1 MDQEKALIKKAKN
14 GDEDAFRQLM
24 EGRISAVYNLS
35 LRMMQNCADAE
46 DAAQDALVKVF
57 SSLPSFQG
65 QSSFSTWVFSVTR
78 NTCLDHLR
86 KRKRRRAQD
95 TPLEFDLAAG
105 SEYDPEALAGDNET
119 KREVALVLKELPE
132 KLRAPLVLK
141 YIDGYSY
148 EEIAEILGVST
159 AAVKSRLF
167 RGRDR
172 LRALLS
178 ERDF

>member
-65 QSSFSTWVFSVTR
+65 QSSFSTWVIFRHTQHMLGPFEEKEAPPR
-78 NTCLDHLR
+78 TGH
-86 KRKRRRAQD
+86 
-95 TPLEFDLAAG
+95 AAG
-105 SEYDPEALAGDNET
+105 
-119 KREVALVLKELPE
+119 V
-132 KLRAPLVLK
+132 
-141 YIDGYSY
+141 
-148 EEIAEILGVST
+148 
-159 AAVKSRLF
+159 
-167 RGRDR
+167 
-172 LRALLS
+172 
-178 ERDF
+178 

>member
-65 QSSFSTWVFSVTR
+65 QSSFATWVFSVTR

-86 KRKRRRAQD
+86 KRKRRAQD

-148 EEIAEILGVST
+148 EEIAGILDVST